1 MKFFSMTKLLTP
13 ANLLPFVKQGESS
26 TLELKV
32 NTPEPAN
39 LARLIS
45 SLANTAGGTIVVGVR
60 EPSQVIGTNSAR
72 FDKIVKAATALCS
85 GPLDATHYTLNINGL
100 TVGIIEVKRASIPVA
115 APDGYYQRV
124 GDSTRLLDARDLVTL
139 MTANPDHN
147 SVIASLVQELQKSR
161 GSFDKANSLKTKFAW
176 AVLGA
181 IATGIG
187 KVVLAS
193 LGFSM

>member
-1 MKFFSMTKLLTP
+1 MTKLLTP

>member
-1 MKFFSMTKLLTP
+1 MTKLLTP

-139 MTANPDHN
+139 LTANPDHN